1 MFPGI
6 SLTSF
11 SEPFLITPNAPT
23 TTGTISVFIR
33 HILAIRFPDLYTW
46 KVVSETLVKAFLS
59 EGIATSMRA
68 HFLLLLLLLLFFFLI
83 IIIIIIIIIIVI
95 IIIIIIII
103 IDRTVTKVE
112 RDLLALPVHMGSH
125 GFTDP
130 VVTLSSIK
138 VTNPLLRRIA

>member
-23 TTGTISVFIR
+23 TTGTISVFIC

-83 IIIIIIIIIIVI
+83 IVIIIIIIIIV
-95 IIIIIIII
+95 IIIII

-112 RDLLALPVHMGSH
+112 RDLLALPVRMGSH

-130 VVTLSSIK
+130 VVTSSSIK
-138 VTNPLLRRIA
+138 VTNPLLRRTV

>member
-6 SLTSF
+6 ALTSF

-23 TTGTISVFIR
+23 TTGTISVFIC

-68 HFLLLLLLLLFFFLI
+68 HFLLLLLFFFFFFLI
-83 IIIIIIIIIIVI
+83 IIIIIIIIIVV
-95 IIIIIIII
+95 IIIIIII

-112 RDLLALPVHMGSH
+112 RDLLGVPVRMGSH

-130 VVTLSSIK
+130 VVTSFSIK
-138 VTNPLLRRIA
+138 VTNPLVRRIV